1 MWGMITGPMNL
12 NDELSSTTPHE
23 WKPFNLQNIIFLV
36 ISKTKKKKNT
46 LHERNCFYRFGKK
59 RSINTT

>member
-36 ISKTKKKKNT
+36 ISKTKKKILYMKEIAFIA
-46 LHERNCFYRFGKK
+46 LVK
-59 RSINTT
+59 SVQ